1 MKNTLLTPWDTP
13 YGVPQ
18 FSMINDTDFEEAF
31 TQAMTNSETNF
42 TKITQNI
49 EPPTFKNTIE
59 EMERGDRELDQVS
72 RIFFNLVGTDSNPK
86 RNSIQTK
93 ISPMLAAFN
102 SKVLTNNKLWE
113 RVSSVY
119 ERRNDSNLTKEQIR
133 VSELYYEM
141 FTRAGAVLSETKK
154 KRYTAIM
161 QNLAELGTK
170 FSQNLLSDE
179 SSWCLS
185 LDESQLEGLPD
196 FVINSMSQAAL
207 DRDVKGY
214 ALTLSRSILEPFLQF
229 SSNRK
234 LREIAHLAWSSR
246 GMNGGDTDNINIA
259 KETLSLRTERANIL
273 GYNSFADFKL
283 ENQMA
288 KNPKRVRD
296 LLMAVWEPAK
306 KKANIDAKNL
316 QKIMLKDGNTEALK
330 AWDWRYYAEKYK
342 QTEYSLDETEI
353 KPYFQLDKMIEA
365 SFHCANKL
373 FNLEFKPIKLDL
385 YHPDAKAWEVSR
397 SGNHVAIFIGDYY
410 ARSSKRSGA
419 WCSSLRGQSK
429 FDGLEHPI
437 AINVCNF
444 TKPKHNQACLLSFQ
458 DAATLFHEFGH
469 ALHVMLSD
477 VTYPFI
483 SCTSVSR
490 DFVELPSQLFE
501 HWLEV
506 PEVLNMFALH
516 FETGEPMPPSL
527 VKKLLK
533 ARNADQGFSTVEYIS
548 SALVDLTFHEQRNE
562 IDPIKLQDRVL
573 TELNM
578 PEAIGMRHAT
588 PNFSHIFSGDGYSSG
603 YYSYMWSEVMDSDA
617 FMAFTE
623 IGDPFDTTTAQLL
636 HDCIY
641 SSGGSSPAEDLYI
654 KFRGA
659 MPGVS
664 AILEQRGLN
673 TD

>member
-1 MKNTLLTPWDTP
+1 
-13 YGVPQ
+13 
-18 FSMINDTDFEEAF
+18 MINDADFEEAF
-31 TQAMTNSETNF
+31 KQAMENAETNF
-42 TKITQNI
+42 TKISNNL
-49 EPPTFKNTIE
+49 EAPTFENTIE

-113 RVSSVY
+113 RVSLVY
-119 ERRNDSNLTKEQIR
+119 EKRNESNLTKEQIR

-141 FTRAGAVLSETKK
+141 FKRAGAVLSEKQK
-154 KRYTAIM
+154 KRYTDIM

-185 LDESQLEGLPD
+185 LDESDLEGLPE

-229 SSNRK
+229 SSSRK
-234 LREIAHLAWSSR
+234 LREKAYLAWSSR

-259 KETLSLRTERANIL
+259 KETLTLRTERANIL

-316 QKIMLKDGNTEALK
+316 QKIMLKDGNTEALE

-342 QTEYSLDETEI
+342 QTEYSLNETEI
-353 KPYFQLDKMIEA
+353 KPYFQLEKMIDA

-385 YHPDAKAWEVSR
+385 YHPDVKAWEVTR
-397 SGNHVAIFIGDYY
+397 SGKHVAIFIGDYY

-429 FDGLEHPI
+429 FDGLEHPV

-444 TKPKHNQACLLSFQ
+444 TKPKVNQACLLSFQ

-527 VKKLLK
+527 VQNSSRHEMLT
-533 ARNADQGFSTVEYIS
+533 RGFQQSNTY
-548 SALVDLTFHEQRNE
+548 H
-562 IDPIKLQDRVL
+562 
-573 TELNM
+573 
-578 PEAIGMRHAT
+578 
-588 PNFSHIFSGDGYSSG
+588 
-603 YYSYMWSEVMDSDA
+603 
-617 FMAFTE
+617 
-623 IGDPFDTTTAQLL
+623 QL
-636 HDCIY
+636 
-641 SSGGSSPAEDLYI
+641 
-654 KFRGA
+654 
-659 MPGVS
+659 
-664 AILEQRGLN
+664 
-673 TD
+673 